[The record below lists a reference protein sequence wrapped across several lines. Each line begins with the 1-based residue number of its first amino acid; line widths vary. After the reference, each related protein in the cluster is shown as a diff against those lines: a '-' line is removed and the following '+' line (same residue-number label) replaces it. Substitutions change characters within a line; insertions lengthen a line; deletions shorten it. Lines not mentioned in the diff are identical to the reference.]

1 MSFAVAGVSS
11 LVFGSFSLWSTRLD
25 VSFLLSHSPLFW
37 ALSNLN
43 IQLTQKDFKL
53 YLPATSLLLLYAL
66 SECTQILRICL
77 LKLQK
82 HFIDIN
88 VLYILVPNYVQRK
101 NLGSLI
107 LVLVGFCQIDIN
119 LDVPGSDSSV
129 RKMSPSVQ
137 LWCISLIDG

>member
-66 SECTQILRICL
+66 SECTQILCICL

-107 LVLVGFCQIDIN
+107 LVLVGFCQLDIN
-119 LDVPGSDSSV
+119 LDVPGS
-129 RKMSPSVQ
+129 KNLQ
-137 LWCISLIDG
+137 

>member
-11 LVFGSFSLWSTRLD
+11 LVFGYFSLWSNRLD
-25 VSFLLSHSPLFW
+25 VSFLLSHFSLFQ

-43 IQLTQKDFKL
+43 IQLTQKDFFFKCNATINTSWSWL
-53 YLPATSLLLLYAL
+53 YYLPATSLLLLYAL
-66 SECTQILRICL
+66 SECTQILCICL

-88 VLYILVPNYVQRK
+88 VLYILVPKYVQRK

-107 LVLVGFCQIDIN
+107 LVLVGFCQLDIN
-119 LDVPGSDSSV
+119 LDIPGS
-129 RKMSPSVQ
+129 KNLQ
-137 LWCISLIDG
+137 

>member
-11 LVFGSFSLWSTRLD
+11 LVFGYFSLWSTRLD
-25 VSFLLSHSPLFW
+25 VSFLLSHSSLFW

-66 SECTQILRICL
+66 SECIQILCICL

-107 LVLVGFCQIDIN
+107 LVLVGFCQLDTN
-119 LDVPGSDSSV
+119 LDVPGS
-129 RKMSPSVQ
+129 KNLQ
-137 LWCISLIDG
+137 